1 MQNLLTELTSLL
13 KHDERLVVEGKL
25 LKNKIIE
32 LALQLD
38 PTLIGMLLSHA
49 SIKKHFFQEVNKVQV
64 FDKIRFQ
71 KFVSNKAFLPDSYT
85 AFKNKVGLLDD
96 DEFISGGNEVVLA
109 WPYKDCVLEGG
120 QTKEDA
126 KRDELFWNETL
137 APDQIDRLLQ
147 PKAIGHVEFYNKDK
161 TEKINT
167 FNGLNNL
174 LIRGNNLLALHSLK
188 KVYAN
193 KVRLIY
199 VDPPFNTGNDTFS
212 YNDKFTHSTW
222 LTFMKNRLE
231 IAKELLAPDGSI
243 FVHLD
248 HNEAHYCKIL
258 MDEIFGREHFINEII
273 WCYTG
278 PGSPGMRQFSR
289 KHDNILWYGK
299 GDSWIFNSD
308 DIRVESEVHSGG
320 FNGEMNKNV
329 SEGYTNKGKIPEDWW
344 EFAVTSRF
352 KVDGLKRT
360 GYNTEKPFK
369 LLERIIKATSNE
381 NDIVMDFFGG
391 SASTAYVASSLGR
404 RYITIEQ
411 MDNTI
416 DIAKERLK
424 KCSSFVYIELLENK
438 KFALSAL
445 TTAKTKEDL
454 WRIYAM
460 FRNSSFL
467 SYRIERK
474 HIEAFENAFDE
485 VSFEDCYQ
493 FLLECFD
500 LNNLYVNYSEI
511 ADTDFG
517 LTSETIKQNHNFY
530 NQIIK

>member
-289 KHDNILWYGK
+289 KHDNIRGDKLRGYLRVFLQC
-299 GDSWIFNSD
+299 GDSGQ
-308 DIRVESEVHSGG
+308 IRLLVRSPLA
-320 FNGEMNKNV
+320 NQ
-329 SEGYTNKGKIPEDWW
+329 YTNI
-344 EFAVTSRF
+344 
-352 KVDGLKRT
+352 GLTTIYHSNLPIHHENSQCTDAKLSIR
-360 GYNTEKPFK
+360 PK
-369 LLERIIKATSNE
+369 LLVFHSNILQPFPQKRLFDGRYIFIRIDARQRFERIGHAP
-381 NDIVMDFFGG
+381 
-391 SASTAYVASSLGR
+391 
-404 RYITIEQ
+404 EQ
-411 MDNTI
+411 TFQVRPRI
-416 DIAKERLK
+416 WL
-424 KCSSFVYIELLENK
+424 C
-438 KFALSAL
+438 
-445 TTAKTKEDL
+445 
-454 WRIYAM
+454 RIYPA
-460 FRNSSFL
+460 
-467 SYRIERK
+467 K
-474 HIEAFENAFDE
+474 P
-485 VSFEDCYQ
+485 Q
-493 FLLECFD
+493 
-500 LNNLYVNYSEI
+500 
-511 ADTDFG
+511 DTI
-517 LTSETIKQNHNFY
+517 SETQSATRRS
-530 NQIIK
+530 IIKLKIA